1 MPNRSMRIAIVG
13 ANQDVVG
20 GAETYL
26 TWLLAALVAHGHE
39 VAFAYEL
46 SSTDPAR
53 AVDRGIAPLI
63 RWDLQALTRTA
74 FLEQLTAFQP
84 DIVFLQGSR
93 DEDLDL
99 TLARRFRAVL
109 FAHAFYATCATG
121 WRVHRLPQRQICAR
135 QFGPACLAVNYL
147 RGCGARNPVTLLNLY
162 SRQRGRSEVL
172 RALAGTVVASEY
184 MRRVYAE
191 HGVPDRDVHVIPYP
205 TERAPDPAPPS
216 PRGSPNRLLF
226 LGRLTSGKG
235 ASRAIQVTARA
246 QRALGRSL
254 QLTIAGVGPE
264 LERCRKTALRLG
276 VQVDFAGW
284 VGPEQRL
291 ALLRESDVLIVPSL
305 WPEPFGIVGIEAGS
319 VGLPAVGYRAGGIVD
334 WLRPGETG
342 ELADGSGFS
351 ARALAAALERA
362 LGDPEHHRSLQLG
375 AWRMAHEFGA
385 ARHLS
390 QLENLFYDI
399 SRQS

>member
-1 MPNRSMRIAIVG
+1 MPDRRMRIAIVG
-13 ANQDVVG
+13 ANRDVVG

-26 TWLLAALVAHGHE
+26 TWLLGSLLAHGHE
-39 VAFAYEL
+39 VGFAYEL
-46 SSTDPAR
+46 ASTDSTR
-53 AVDRGIAPLI
+53 AVDRGLDPLI

-74 FLEQLTAFQP
+74 FLEQLDAFRP
-84 DIVFLQGSR
+84 DVVFLQGSR
-93 DEDLDL
+93 DEELDL
-99 TLARRFRAVL
+99 TLAQRFRAVL

-121 WRVHRLPQRQICAR
+121 WRVHRLPQRQICTR

-147 RGCGARNPVTLLNLY
+147 RACGARNPATLLKLY

-172 RALAGTVVASEY
+172 RALAGTVVASDY
-184 MRRVYAE
+184 MRRVYTE
-191 HGVPDRDVHVIPYP
+191 HGVPERDVHVIPYP
-205 TERAPDPAPPS
+205 AERAPDPTPPS
-216 PRGSPNRLLF
+216 PRGSPNRVLF

-235 ASRAIQVTARA
+235 GSRAIQVTARA

-254 QLTIAGVGPE
+254 QLTVAGVGPE
-264 LERCRKTALRLG
+264 LERCRRTALRLG
-276 VQVDFAGW
+276 VQVNFAGW

-305 WPEPFGIVGIEAGS
+305 WPEPFGIVGIEAAS

-351 ARALAAALERA
+351 TRALAAALERA
-362 LGDPEHHRSLQLG
+362 LGDPEHHRRLQLG

-390 QLENLFYDI
+390 QLEDLFYDI
-399 SRQS
+399 SRRP